1 MAMLINYIDFF
12 MVNAVMAAINVQNIC
27 PNISSD
33 YQWSITFYRQGQ
45 KVLIQVFN
53 VVEKS
58 S

>member
-33 YQWSITFYRQGQ
+33 Y
-45 KVLIQVFN
+45 
-53 VVEKS
+53 
-58 S
+58 